1 MPPGPDALIIQE
13 ENTWQVQ
20 INLREPNRNP
30 GTLTGYLVPTMDGA
44 KSLADKE
51 VRSEIWPHLQRSVSG
66 LAAGLTA
73 FTDSKSATV
82 NSRQ

>member
-13 ENTWQVQ
+13 QNTWQVQ

-44 KSLADKE
+44 KSIADKE
-51 VRSEIWPHLQRSVSG
+51 VPKYGHICNGACQDWQQV
-66 LAAGLTA
+66 
-73 FTDSKSATV
+73 
-82 NSRQ
+82 